1 MKRCPECGREY
12 DPSMMFCLDDGAEL
26 LYGPGSKDEQATEV
40 FRVPP
45 SGGHATEAATQ
56 SFNRTTAS
64 EAEPPPT
71 LGSSTERQSL
81 SAHRAAQPQEA
92 EPWNANQRAA
102 EPLTTTRI
110 SPGVV
115 AGLVLVVAVL
125 VTGYFGYSYFKTA
138 GGSGRL
144 DSIAVLPF
152 ENRSGNTDTDYLSDG
167 LTDSLIFRFS
177 QLPNLKVSPTSS
189 VMRYKGKAEDIAQ
202 IAKELDVDAVLS
214 GRLMQLGDSLD
225 ISVQLIDA
233 RSGKLLWAE
242 QYDRK
247 MSDLMATQREI
258 ATTLTQKMQLKLA
271 GDEQGITKKYTT
283 SNEAYQLYL
292 RGRYHWSRRVKDDLL
307 KAIDSYD
314 KAIEIDPNFAL
325 AYAAKAEAY
334 NSMGKN
340 PDAAPKESI
349 PAAKAAALRALEI
362 DPTLPQAHSALA
374 DALAIYDWNWAES
387 ESHFKKAFELDPNI
401 SYIHLVY
408 AGSYLPA
415 VKRTAESVKEAERAL
430 ELEPLSLINNS
441 VAVGTYVKDR
451 QYPKALEQARKA
463 FELDPSFPLAR
474 YWLGMALVTN
484 GKYDEAISV
493 SQQAP
498 ADLPSAW
505 MSLVPLAHAYA
516 KTGNR
521 AEVEKQIAKM
531 EALRSSRY
539 VRTYY
544 LASIYATLGD
554 KDKAFG
560 ELEKSFEDHD
570 CFLNQIAADPFMD
583 PIREDPRFKDLL
595 RRMNLGQ

>member
-1 MKRCPECGREY
+1 MKRCPECGRDY
-12 DPSMMFCLDDGAEL
+12 NDDSLRFCLDDGAEL
-26 LYGPGSKDEQATEV
+26 LFGPAAGEPATAILDS
-40 FRVPP
+40 FRVLP
-45 SGGHATEAATQ
+45 SGGSSPDASTLAFHH
-56 SFNRTTAS
+56 TTAS
-64 EAEPPPT
+64 EAEPPT
-71 LGSSTERQSL
+71 TIENRTERQSL
-81 SAHRAAQPQEA
+81 SAHRAAQPHEA
-92 EPWNANQRAA
+92 ESEKAKNMSAGMMAGIV
-102 EPLTTTRI
+102 L
-110 SPGVV
+110 GVV
-115 AGLVLVVAVL
+115 ALVG
-125 VTGYFGYSYFKTA
+125 GYFGYGYLKSS

-189 VMRYKGKAEDIAQ
+189 VMRYKGRAEDVAQ
-202 IAKELDVDAVLS
+202 IAKDLDVDAVLS
-214 GRLMQLGDSLD
+214 GRLTQIGDSLD

-233 RSGKLLWAE
+233 RSGKLVWAE

-247 MSDLMATQREI
+247 MADLMATQREI

-271 GDEQGITKKYTT
+271 GNEQGITKKYTT

-325 AYAAKAEAY
+325 AYAGKAEAY
-334 NSMGKN
+334 NSMGKD
-340 PDAAPKESI
+340 PDAAPKECI
-349 PAAKAAALRALEI
+349 PAAKAAATRALEI

-415 VKRTAESVKEAERAL
+415 RQRTAESVKEAERAL

-451 QYPKALEQARKA
+451 QYPKALDQARKA
-463 FELDPSFPLAR
+463 FELDPNFPLAR
-474 YWLGMALVTN
+474 YWLGMALVAN
-484 GKYDEAISV
+484 GKYDEAITI

-498 ADLPSAW
+498 ADSPSAW
-505 MSLVPLAHAYA
+505 MSLVSLAHAYA

-521 AEVEKQIAKM
+521 PEAEKQIAKM
-531 EALRSSRY
+531 EALRSTRY

-544 LASIYATLGD
+544 LASIHATLGD
-554 KDKAFG
+554 KDKAFA

-583 PIREDPRFKDLL
+583 PLRGDPRFKDLM